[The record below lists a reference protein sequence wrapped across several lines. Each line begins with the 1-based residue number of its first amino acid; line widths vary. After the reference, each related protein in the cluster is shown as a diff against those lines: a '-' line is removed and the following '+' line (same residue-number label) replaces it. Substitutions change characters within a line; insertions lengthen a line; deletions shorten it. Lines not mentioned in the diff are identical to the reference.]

1 MALGVKVIYVLLA
14 TLVLCLAVLGNV
26 FWLVTRPNPNDD
38 PTFICGYPP
47 LQEIRQGLSKDD
59 VVKVLGPATEKI
71 DKAKPPHNFFQGT
84 SEKEIREGW
93 IYEMKGW
100 HGKIEVYFDRSGKV
114 LRSNC
119 GSG

>member
-1 MALGVKVIYVLLA
+1 MNKTQMLAMALI
-14 TLVLCLAVLGNV
+14 LCGLGLV
-26 FWLVTRPNPNDD
+26 FWIVTRPNPSDD
-38 PTFICGYPP
+38 PAFICAYPP
-47 LQEIRQGLSKDD
+47 LARIHPGLSKDD
-59 VVKVLGPATEKI
+59 VVKTLGAANEEI
-71 DKAKPPHNFFQGT
+71 DKAKTPHNFFQGT

-100 HGKIEVYFDRSGKV
+100 HGKIEVYFDQNGKV

>member
-1 MALGVKVIYVLLA
+1 MNRTQVLLA
-14 TLVLCLAVLGNV
+14 IVFVFCGLGVV
-26 FWLVTRPNPNDD
+26 FWLITLPNPNDD

-47 LQEIRQGLSKDD
+47 LAKIHQGLSKDE
-59 VVKVLGPATEKI
+59 VVGILGVATEEI
-71 DKAKPPHNFFQGT
+71 DKSKTPHNFFQGR

-93 IYEMKGW
+93 IYEVKGW
-100 HGKIEVYFDRSGKV
+100 HGKIEVYFDQNGKV